1 MSMSSSKQSS
11 KLLYVLVLLFILIVL
26 VKSYF
31 ALKFV
36 NPNILP
42 DEATYSN
49 MAKNIGIGKFTCGVP
64 YAAMP
69 PPGYSIFL
77 SVANVSSDADL
88 VYHLMLIINCILS
101 SSIIFP
107 AFFILKKFIDEEEA
121 LYFSLAASCLPSV
134 AVYFPLLMS
143 ENLFSPL
150 FLFSAWFLLESFS
163 RKSLLLDF
171 LSGFSV
177 FMLVLTRAIGVA
189 MIPGLLLALFYKFK
203 LSKGRE
209 YSAILKSGCVMLLSF
224 TLPFLAWYYYK
235 INVIAPQLSLPEF
248 SGSSNYT
255 IDLSGYSLS
264 FYINGIK
271 SAFSSVQSLLA
282 FLSLSIHEVDY
293 LLLTTYFAFLIFA
306 AYSVYKRDSL
316 AKKHEYSVFA
326 SYTIVSLLALTF
338 ITTVHMYSAL
348 MSGLSYYTI
357 FGRYID
363 PVVVPLFIMGIIGF
377 YQFQK
382 EKERKSMH
390 AATDSY
396 LLAGLYILVLAI
408 FVCTMPQNINF
419 LTINLISTLYL
430 TVFNI
435 PPLLFAAASL
445 PIFLFM
451 LLMPK
456 NGMFTKTLVVS
467 IIFVS
472 LLVTS
477 FSILTLYPVP
487 HEMETRYP
495 IARYLQKY
503 ASQDTLT
510 LFDSENLDFNQSFV
524 FYSISFW
531 SKSRLMLYSLN
542 DSRVCPTVKAD
553 YLVSNKTLAYPYGN
567 VTSDGAYNLYRINC
581 D

>member
-1 MSMSSSKQSS
+1 MSRSKRSS
-11 KLLYVLVLLFILIVL
+11 KLLYVLVLLFIIMVL

-36 NPNILP
+36 NPSIIP

-49 MAKNIGIGKFTCGVP
+49 MAKNIGIGKFTSGVP

-77 SVANVSSDADL
+77 SVANVSSNADL

-143 ENLFSPL
+143 ENLFLPL
-150 FLFSAWFLLESFS
+150 FLFSAWFLLESVS

-203 LSKGRE
+203 LTKDRE
-209 YSAILKSGCVMLLSF
+209 YSAILKSGCIMLLSF
-224 TLPFLAWYYYK
+224 ILPFLAWYYYK
-235 INVIAPQLSLPEF
+235 INVVAPQLSLQEF

-255 IDLSGYSLS
+255 IDLSGYSLP

-293 LLLTTYFAFLIFA
+293 LLLVTYFAFLIFA

-326 SYTIVSLLALTF
+326 SYTIVSFLVLTF
-338 ITTVHMYSAL
+338 ITTIHMYSAL

-363 PVVVPLFIMGIIGF
+363 PFVVPFFIMGVIGF

-382 EKERKSMH
+382 EKERKPMH

-396 LLAGLYILVLAI
+396 LLAGTYILLLAI
-408 FVCTMPQNINF
+408 FTYTMPMPQNIHF
-419 LTINLISTLYL
+419 MTANLISTLYL
-430 TVFNI
+430 AAFNI
-435 PPLLFAAASL
+435 PPLLLVAASL
-445 PIFLFM
+445 PLFLFM
-451 LLMPK
+451 FLMQK
-456 NGMFTKTLVVS
+456 NDTLTKILVLS

-477 FSILTLYPVP
+477 FSILMFYPAP
-487 HEMETRYP
+487 NETESRYSV
-495 IARYLQKY
+495 ARYLQKH

-510 LFDSENLDFNQSFV
+510 LFDSENLDLNQTFV

-531 SKSRLMLYSLN
+531 SKSRLMLYPLN

-567 VTSDGAYNLYRINC
+567 VTSDGAYNLYIVNC
-581 D
+581 S